1 MEIRTLKAAQL
12 KPADYNPRRDLQPED
27 AEYQK
32 LRRSIEEFGY
42 VEPIIWN
49 ERTGRVVGGHQR
61 LKVLLEKGAEEI
73 EAVVV
78 DLDEKNEKILNA
90 LLNKVK
96 GRWDIGKLADLLQ
109 ELDEAGA
116 MDLTGFED
124 WELQSLLM
132 QYDHIKDLM
141 EEDFSGYD
149 DGKERSTFTMT
160 FSLPAGARETVEE
173 YMKTKENAKAE
184 LATAIINKVKGGAVM
199 QIERKRISDLNRAT
213 YNPRIDLIPGDPEY
227 ENLRRSITTYGLLI
241 PVIWNKRTNNVV
253 GGHQRLTVLE
263 NEGETEVD
271 VSVVDLDPMQERQ
284 LNVALNKIEGG
295 WDEEKL
301 GALLAELGDDATLT
315 GFNQQEID
323 SLTNDID
330 SLIDGDTVDEELR
343 AIEELFNVSLT
354 FDKADQEELKAFV
367 KDYGK
372 EALVE
377 VIIQKAKGEI

>member
-1 MEIRTLKAAQL
+1 
-12 KPADYNPRRDLQPED
+12 
-27 AEYQK
+27 
-32 LRRSIEEFGY
+32 
-42 VEPIIWN
+42 
-49 ERTGRVVGGHQR
+49 
-61 LKVLLEKGAEEI
+61 
-73 EAVVV
+73 
-78 DLDEKNEKILNA
+78 
-90 LLNKVK
+90 
-96 GRWDIGKLADLLQ
+96 
-109 ELDEAGA
+109 
-116 MDLTGFED
+116 
-124 WELQSLLM
+124 
-132 QYDHIKDLM
+132 
-141 EEDFSGYD
+141 
-149 DGKERSTFTMT
+149 
-160 FSLPAGARETVEE
+160 
-173 YMKTKENAKAE
+173 
-184 LATAIINKVKGGAVM
+184 M

-227 ENLRRSITTYGLLI
+227 ENLRRSIATYGLLI

-263 NEGETEVD
+263 NEGEAEVD

-330 SLIDGDTVDEELR
+330 SLIDGGTVDEELR

-354 FDKADQEELKAFV
+354 FDKADQEELKAYV

-377 VIIQKAKGEI
+377 TIIQKAKGEI

>member
-1 MEIRTLKAAQL
+1 
-12 KPADYNPRRDLQPED
+12 
-27 AEYQK
+27 
-32 LRRSIEEFGY
+32 
-42 VEPIIWN
+42 
-49 ERTGRVVGGHQR
+49 
-61 LKVLLEKGAEEI
+61 
-73 EAVVV
+73 
-78 DLDEKNEKILNA
+78 
-90 LLNKVK
+90 
-96 GRWDIGKLADLLQ
+96 
-109 ELDEAGA
+109 
-116 MDLTGFED
+116 
-124 WELQSLLM
+124 
-132 QYDHIKDLM
+132 
-141 EEDFSGYD
+141 
-149 DGKERSTFTMT
+149 
-160 FSLPAGARETVEE
+160 
-173 YMKTKENAKAE
+173 
-184 LATAIINKVKGGAVM
+184 M

-227 ENLRRSITTYGLLI
+227 ENLRRSIATYGLLI

-263 NEGETEVD
+263 NEGEAEVD

-377 VIIQKAKGEI
+377 VIIQKARGEI

>member
-1 MEIRTLKAAQL
+1 
-12 KPADYNPRRDLQPED
+12 
-27 AEYQK
+27 
-32 LRRSIEEFGY
+32 
-42 VEPIIWN
+42 
-49 ERTGRVVGGHQR
+49 
-61 LKVLLEKGAEEI
+61 
-73 EAVVV
+73 
-78 DLDEKNEKILNA
+78 
-90 LLNKVK
+90 
-96 GRWDIGKLADLLQ
+96 
-109 ELDEAGA
+109 
-116 MDLTGFED
+116 
-124 WELQSLLM
+124 
-132 QYDHIKDLM
+132 
-141 EEDFSGYD
+141 
-149 DGKERSTFTMT
+149 
-160 FSLPAGARETVEE
+160 
-173 YMKTKENAKAE
+173 
-184 LATAIINKVKGGAVM
+184 M

-227 ENLRRSITTYGLLI
+227 ENLRRSINTYGMLI
-241 PVIWNKRTNNVV
+241 PVIWNKQTNNVV

-323 SLTNDID
+323 SLID
-330 SLIDGDTVDEELR
+330 DDTVDEELR

-354 FDKADQEELKAFV
+354 FDKADQEELKAYV

-377 VIIQKAKGEI
+377 TIIQKAKGEI